1 MNEEQKRRFKKLIQT
16 LANDILVEIKKH
28 FEETDVPA
36 PWMHDSLDGDEVN
49 AIKKIIVLDVY
60 ESPFTKTHYKCDV
73 KVILDGKKIAR
84 EFEPVDTLD
93 SMDYRL
99 NEITGLN
106 IYLYCIEV
114 ESEDFNPQF

>member
-1 MNEEQKRRFKKLIQT
+1 MNEEQKKRFKKLIQN

-36 PWMHDSLDGDEVN
+36 PWMHDTLDEDEVN
-49 AIKKIIVLDVY
+49 AIKKIVVLDVL
-60 ESPFTKTHYKCDV
+60 ESSITEYYKCDV

-93 SMDYRL
+93 SIDYRL

-106 IYLYCIEV
+106 IYLYCIDV